1 MNMKMCATSDVAK
14 AWNSIDW
21 NKANAYVKKLQMRIV
36 KAHKP
41 FVIALSVRFRI
52 LHNGQSVFDADGVT

>member
-21 NKANAYVKKLQMRIV
+21 NKANAYVKKLQMHLAVGGKNIGSGEV
-36 KAHKP
+36 K
-41 FVIALSVRFRI
+41 I
-52 LHNGQSVFDADGVT
+52 LHDGGNYELC